1 MIKIISRNQLTLFKK
16 VNLSEAVHVQ
26 FAKLTATARNFQSS
40 PSPPSKKKETIEII
54 RNGIKH
60 LRIFDEID
68 LAPADLDWE
77 YLLDKKNLDMII
89 ENTKARKG
97 VGNIN
102 KVACVVLVFCLL

>member
-1 MIKIISRNQLTLFKK
+1 MFN
-16 VNLSEAVHVQ
+16 
-26 FAKLTATARNFQSS
+26 S
-40 PSPPSKKKETIEII
+40 PSYLQLLVISKAVRVLHRKKKQTIEII

-77 YLLDKKNLDMII
+77 YLLDNKNLDMII

-97 VGNIN
+97 IGNIN
-102 KVACVVLVFCLL
+102 KVARFVLVFCLL